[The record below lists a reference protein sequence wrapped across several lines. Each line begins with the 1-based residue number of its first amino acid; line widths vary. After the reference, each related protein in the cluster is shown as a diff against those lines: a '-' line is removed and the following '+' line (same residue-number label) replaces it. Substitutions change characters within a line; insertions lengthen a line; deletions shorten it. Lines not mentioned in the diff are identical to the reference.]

1 MSGALRGDPDGMIR
15 VSPTV
20 ATLDA
25 RAMFAKLR
33 EHLSRPFLVDVT
45 AILDA
50 RAELDNLV
58 DQVTDLIMQQ
68 DGMVDGESAAYTA
81 ETLKDVRE
89 ELQTAEDRV
98 EEKEDE
104 IKLLEKRIEELE
116 EAASDEP
123 ESLQAKH
130 AAALHEIGALRGG
143 AERNKERIA
152 KGEALIRNAES
163 LRTSIDYAFR
173 TQKAAAKKSPAA
185 VKALS
190 QAEVQVS
197 AAIERACKVAP

>member
-104 IKLLEKRIEELE
+104 IKLLETRVEELE
-116 EAASDEP
+116 EAAGADED
-123 ESLQAKH
+123 SLLAKL
-130 AAALHEIGALRGG
+130 AEALRRVADLKGG
-143 AERNKERIA
+143 AERNKQRIA
-152 KGEALIRNAES
+152 AGEALIRNAEQ
-163 LRTSIDYAFR
+163 LRSSVAYAFGEQR
-173 TQKAAAKKSPAA
+173 RMARKSAAA
-185 VKALS
+185 VKALA
-190 QAEVQVS
+190 QAEVQVA
-197 AAIERACKVAP
+197 AAIERATKGAT